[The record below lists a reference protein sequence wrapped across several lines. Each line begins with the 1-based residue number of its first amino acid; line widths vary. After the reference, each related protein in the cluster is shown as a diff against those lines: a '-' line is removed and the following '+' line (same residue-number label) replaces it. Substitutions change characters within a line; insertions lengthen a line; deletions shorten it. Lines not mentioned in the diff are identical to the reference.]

1 MKSVSVLGQEIVD
14 GKLNL
19 TQTMCYSKADGVDSV
34 ANQLIGLP
42 DLHDLNLR
50 FNWLQ
55 EKAVKMSEV
64 LAKLPALRI
73 LNLSHNDLSIISPV
87 VAENLAKSASL
98 RDVQMGDNNLTNK
111 EAIEIAMH
119 FVPANIKLGID
130 QQFHQPILAA
140 IEQSNNEMHVA
151 FEEAMIDTFGK
162 PTPGGKALDCK
173 ELLGLMEDYAD
184 SSIELAGT
192 DILAPSF

>member
-55 EKAVKMSEV
+55 EKAVKISEV

-73 LNLSHNDLSIISPV
+73 LNLSYNEDAFYIFSYLRPIIIRRYWVGYIS
-87 VAENLAKSASL
+87 K
-98 RDVQMGDNNLTNK
+98 R
-111 EAIEIAMH
+111 
-119 FVPANIKLGID
+119 
-130 QQFHQPILAA
+130 
-140 IEQSNNEMHVA
+140 
-151 FEEAMIDTFGK
+151 
-162 PTPGGKALDCK
+162 
-173 ELLGLMEDYAD
+173 
-184 SSIELAGT
+184 LAGY
-192 DILAPSF
+192 LV